1 MRPATWVVARAVT
14 WPLAPLL
21 VAAMTFLL
29 LRRPD
34 GAGPVLD
41 TADLPFGV
49 ATLVCWVVGVVL
61 TWRVP
66 GQVAGWAFLGL
77 GTAIAWSGFTEA
89 YAELALVWGVDLPSA
104 RLAAALSDTSF
115 AWWFVLL
122 ALALQFTPPRRDS
135 SRFTRVL
142 PRVTIVAGLGFQV
155 LALLR
160 PTPLEPP
167 FAGVVSPWAVD
178 ALSGPIRAGA
188 GAAVVLLG
196 LCVLGSLGVLVA
208 VWRRAADESRLRLLW
223 LVAGAAPL
231 APCVAASFAVS
242 YLGYDQ
248 AAGWIMILA
257 IIAIEVGAALSV
269 LKYRL
274 YDVERVVT
282 DSAAY
287 ALASAAVVVAFGA
300 VVIVISRTT
309 PLDPSARLPTV
320 LATLAGAA
328 VARQSYVWAR
338 RAVDRRLNR
347 RRFDA
352 VETVRTGLAE
362 QARDLDALLADALDD
377 PGARVLYPAADRT
390 WVTSTG
396 QAVVPSGQVVEV
408 RRRGVLAAK
417 IVFDPGRCDRGVVE
431 SVAREAAAEIDNVA
445 LRAELARQV
454 ELITE
459 SRARLASAHLVER
472 HRIER
477 DLHDG
482 AQQRILAIALQLQ
495 AARLN
500 GGDAVLREEVDR
512 AVAHLGMTVQELRDL
527 AAGIQPAALAGG
539 GLMAAV
545 EDLAG
550 RLPIRIHRQVVDARF
565 AAAVEG
571 AAWFV
576 IAEAVSNAVKHA
588 GVGEVWID
596 VRQDRSRLHVA
607 ISDHGPAGADPNGSG
622 LQGLSDRVAALGGR
636 LTVSDGDP
644 GGTVVQAVLPC
655 G

>member
-1 MRPATWVVARAVT
+1 MKPATLVVARAAT
-14 WPLAPLL
+14 WSLAPLL
-21 VAAMTFLL
+21 VAATTVLL

-34 GAGPVLD
+34 AAGPVIH
-41 TADLPFGV
+41 TADLPYT
-49 ATLVCWVVGVVL
+49 AAILACWVVGVVL

-77 GTAIAWSGFTEA
+77 GTAVTWSAFTGA
-89 YAELALVWGVDLPSA
+89 YADLALVWGEDLPRA
-104 RLAAALSDTSF
+104 RLVAVLSDTSF
-115 AWWFVLL
+115 VWWFVLL
-122 ALALQFTPPRRDS
+122 ALALQFTPPRSARS
-135 SRFTRVL
+135 WFTRAL
-142 PRVTIVAGLGFQV
+142 PTVTVAAGAGFQAM
-155 LALLR
+155 ALMR

-167 FAGVVSPWAVD
+167 HVGVVSPWAVA
-178 ALSGPIRAGA
+178 ALGGPIRVAAGM
-188 GAAVVLLG
+188 AVVLLG
-196 LCVLGSLGVLVA
+196 LCLLASLAVLVRA
-208 VWRRAADESRLRLLW
+208 WRRAEGESRRQLLW

-242 YLGYDQ
+242 YLGYDG
-248 AAGWIMILA
+248 AAGWIMSLA
-257 IIAIEVGAALSV
+257 IISIEVGAALSV

-287 ALASAAVVVAFGA
+287 ALASATVLVAFGA
-300 VVIVISRTT
+300 VVVVISRTT
-309 PLDPSARLPTV
+309 PLDPTARLPTV
-320 LATLAGAA
+320 LATLAGVA
-328 VARQSYVWAR
+328 VARQSYIWAR

-352 VETVRTGLAE
+352 VELVRTGLAE
-362 QARDLDALLADALDD
+362 QTRDLDALLAEALDD
-377 PGARVLYPAADRT
+377 PSARVLYPAGDQT
-390 WVTSTG
+390 WVTATG
-396 QAVVPSGQVVEV
+396 HVAVLTSRAVDI
-408 RRRGVLAAK
+408 RRHGKHSAK
-417 IVFDPGRCDRGVVE
+417 IVFDPERCDRSVVE

-459 SRARLASAHLVER
+459 SRARLASAHLLER
-472 HRIER
+472 RRIER

-500 GGDAVLREEVDR
+500 GADAVLREEVDR
-512 AVAHLGMTVQELRDL
+512 AVTHLGTTVQELRDL
-527 AAGIQPAALAGG
+527 AAGLQPAALAGG
-539 GLMAAV
+539 GLVAAV

-565 AAAVEG
+565 PAAVEG

-588 GVGEVWID
+588 GTGEVWID
-596 VRQDRSRLHVA
+596 ARRDGSQLSVTVA
-607 ISDHGPAGADPNGSG
+607 DHGPAGADPHGSG
-622 LQGLSDRVAALGGR
+622 LQGLADRVAALGGR
-636 LTVSDGDP
+636 LTVTDRRP
-644 GGTVVQAVLPC
+644 RGTIVQAVLPC